1 MGQSSEQYA
10 DEFYAR
16 TYDDSVPDWPG
27 EIGFYRDLAAKVR
40 SAGGS
45 VLEIACGT
53 GRVAI
58 RLAQDG
64 VQVVGLDISANM
76 LEIARK
82 KSVQLENTRWIEGDM
97 RSFELG
103 ETFEL
108 VIIPGHAFQN
118 LNTPQD
124 QVACLGC
131 IKRHLTPGGT
141 LVVHLDP
148 PDIPWLADLRRE
160 KGGVFEVA
168 EQFQDPDTGRQ
179 VRALRAWSYE
189 PSTQTATVQTVWEE
203 LDSDGR
209 VVNRVERGPIR
220 LHCVFRFE
228 MEHLLARAGLEVE
241 AVYGDF
247 FRQEL
252 QDNSPDMIWIA
263 KGEPPW
269 TGQSPSVRQ
278 SRGARNEST

>member
-1 MGQSSEQYA
+1 MGQSASEQKA

-27 EIGFYRDLAAKVR
+27 EIDFYREMAARAK
-40 SAGGS
+40 SKGGA

-64 VQVVGLDISANM
+64 VNVLGLDLSSEMI
-76 LEIARK
+76 EIARR
-82 KSVQLENTRWIEGDM
+82 KSIELENMRWIEGDM
-97 RSFELG
+97 RSFELD
-103 ETFEL
+103 EAFEL

-124 QVACLGC
+124 QVACLEC
-131 IKRHLTPGGT
+131 VKRHLKPGGI

-148 PDIPWLADLRRE
+148 PDIRWLGDLRRE
-160 KGGVFEVA
+160 KGGVFEAA
-168 EQFQDPDTGRQ
+168 EQFQHPDTGR
-179 VRALRAWSYE
+179 RIRTLRAWSYE
-189 PSTQTATVQTVWEE
+189 PSTQTAIAQTVWEE
-203 LDSDGR
+203 MDADGQ

-228 MEHLLARAGLEVE
+228 MEHLLARVGFEVE

-252 QDNSPDMIWIA
+252 QDESPDMIWVA
-263 KGEPPW
+263 K
-269 TGQSPSVRQ
+269 SRQ
-278 SRGARNEST
+278 T